1 VSAETADNPSVV
13 LHEARHTH
21 DLHVKGDLDSMS
33 PQQIID
39 DTMGR
44 LEKKGY
50 FPEYLLK
57 ELRKEAERF
66 AKLNF

>member
-1 VSAETADNPSVV
+1 
-13 LHEARHTH
+13 
-21 DLHVKGDLDSMS
+21 MS